1 MAKNIKKKFKTEK
14 KRDKAREELKSLE
27 DLPLVGGLFKGL
39 GKFVELV
46 EKVEEAG
53 GEIKKRGEI
62 KDAEGKLKGI
72 YGFSIGT
79 DIGGR
84 PKVQSFGNIRP
95 VEKKPGKKEI
105 KITETREPIV
115 DVFDEKDHVLIVAE
129 LPGIEKESIKLE
141 LKGDILILEA
151 GDEKRKYSKEILLP
165 AKVDFEQRETNFK
178 NGILEIKLK
187 KI

>member
-1 MAKNIKKKFKTEK
+1 MVKKYKFKKTKEGK
-14 KRDKAREELKSLE
+14 TDRAKEELKGLE

-46 EKVEEAG
+46 EKVEEDG
-53 GEIKKRGEI
+53 GEIKKKGEI

-72 YGFSIGT
+72 YGFSIRT

-95 VEKKPGKKEI
+95 IEKKPGKKEV
-105 KITETREPIV
+105 KIAETREPIV
-115 DVFDEKDHVLIVAE
+115 DVFNEKDHVLVVAE
-129 LPGIEKESIKLE
+129 LPGASEDSIILDI
-141 LKGDILILEA
+141 KGDILTLEA
-151 GDEKRKYSKEILLP
+151 GDERRKYSKEILLP
-165 AKVDFEQRETNFK
+165 AKVDFESRKENFN
-178 NGILEIKLK
+178 NGVLEIKMK